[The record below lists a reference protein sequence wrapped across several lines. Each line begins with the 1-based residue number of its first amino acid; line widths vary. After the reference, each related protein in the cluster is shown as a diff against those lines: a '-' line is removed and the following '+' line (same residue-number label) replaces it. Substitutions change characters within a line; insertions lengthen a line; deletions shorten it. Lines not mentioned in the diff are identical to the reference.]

1 MRNDVIRTE
10 FFWVGERHY
19 FSTVCFTDVAREVK
33 SVTSNPIMMPL
44 LLFRRESMIAWN
56 RVVTV
61 GKDK

>member
-1 MRNDVIRTE
+1 M
-10 FFWVGERHY
+10 GERHY

-44 LLFRRESMIAWN
+44 LLFRRESMIVWN